1 MIMLTEVYKKGSKL
15 LNETEF
21 SLREILVNP
30 NNVLIVR
37 EDEKTEGDFRNG
49 RLPADLDERQKF
61 TKIHLNSLNN
71 NSITVVG
78 DMVSVCKRL
87 MG

>member
-1 MIMLTEVYKKGSKL
+1 MIMLTEVYKKGSKM

-30 NNVLIVR
+30 NNVLMVR
-37 EDEKTEGDFRNG
+37 EDEKAEGDFRNG
-49 RLPADLDERQKF
+49 RLPSGLDERQKF